1 MIPYSK
7 QKISKEDIKAVNKIL
22 RSKNLTQ
29 GKTIEKFEKQICNF
43 VGSRYGVANN
53 SGTSSL
59 HIACLALNLKQKEYL
74 WTVGNS
80 FVASANCGRY
90 CGAHIDFVD
99 INSKTF
105 NIDTRTLEKKLQK
118 TPKKKL
124 PKILV
129 VVHFAGEPAD
139 MEKIYQ
145 LKKKYKFKVIEDASH
160 ALGAK
165 IKKNFI
171 GSCKYSDVTV
181 FSFHPVKSIT
191 TAEGGMAT
199 TNDKNLYKKMQL
211 FRNHGITR
219 ELKFLKKQINSY
231 WYYEQQQL
239 GFNYRMN
246 DIEAAL
252 GISQLKKLKKFVY
265 ERKKIVVNY
274 RKLLKNLPI
283 SFQKLSQDNLSSH
296 HLCVIK
302 LNFKIIKKNYDNI
315 FKKLR
320 SLNIGINLHYLPIY
334 NHPYYKKIKNYKKL
348 KNTENYYKSA
358 ISIPVFPGLSKGQ
371 QKKICNILK
380 KII

>member
-1 MIPYSK
+1 
-7 QKISKEDIKAVNKIL
+7 
-22 RSKNLTQ
+22 
-29 GKTIEKFEKQICNF
+29 
-43 VGSRYGVANN
+43 
-53 SGTSSL
+53 
-59 HIACLALNLKQKEYL
+59 
-74 WTVGNS
+74 
-80 FVASANCGRY
+80 
-90 CGAHIDFVD
+90 
-99 INSKTF
+99 
-105 NIDTRTLEKKLQK
+105 
-118 TPKKKL
+118 
-124 PKILV
+124 
-129 VVHFAGEPAD
+129 
-139 MEKIYQ
+139 
-145 LKKKYKFKVIEDASH
+145 
-160 ALGAK
+160 
-165 IKKNFI
+165 
-171 GSCKYSDVTV
+171 
-181 FSFHPVKSIT
+181 
-191 TAEGGMAT
+191 
-199 TNDKNLYKKMQL
+199 MQL

-219 ELKFLKKQINSY
+219 ELKFFKKKINSY
-231 WYYEQQQL
+231 WYYEQHQL

-252 GISQLKKLKKFVY
+252 GISQLKKLKRFVH

-283 SFQKLSQDNLSSH
+283 SFQKLSQDNSSSH

-302 LNFKIIKKNYDNI
+302 LNFKIIKKNYDDI

>member
-105 NIDTRTLEKKLQK
+105 NIDTHTLEKKLQK

-219 ELKFLKKQINSY
+219 ELKF
-231 WYYEQQQL
+231 
-239 GFNYRMN
+239 
-246 DIEAAL
+246 
-252 GISQLKKLKKFVY
+252 
-265 ERKKIVVNY
+265 
-274 RKLLKNLPI
+274 
-283 SFQKLSQDNLSSH
+283 
-296 HLCVIK
+296 
-302 LNFKIIKKNYDNI
+302 FKKKN
-315 FKKLR
+315 
-320 SLNIGINLHYLPIY
+320 
-334 NHPYYKKIKNYKKL
+334 
-348 KNTENYYKSA
+348 
-358 ISIPVFPGLSKGQ
+358 
-371 QKKICNILK
+371 
-380 KII
+380 